1 MKGYLNTKG
10 RIKDDKNNK
19 EINKKSDSLRRQKKR
34 GQKCQT
40 VTDHN
45 KKLKSG
51 QPTLGLWPLASA
63 PYKSGFFLK
72 KTRQSISDH
81 VHRLNNF

>member
-19 EINKKSDSLRRQKKR
+19 EINKSQIPLDVKKR

-72 KTRQSISDH
+72 KTRQSISNH